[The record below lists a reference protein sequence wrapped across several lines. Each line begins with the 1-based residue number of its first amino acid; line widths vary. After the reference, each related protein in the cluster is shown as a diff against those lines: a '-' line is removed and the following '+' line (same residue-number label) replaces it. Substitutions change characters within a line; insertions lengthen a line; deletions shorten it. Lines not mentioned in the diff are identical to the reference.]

1 MTDRLY
7 TQAELDAARAAG
19 MAEGLELS
27 LNAVRQAVDLLR
39 NNNRSEAA
47 QTLYN
52 IFESALNS
60 LSLQVVGHH
69 GRLLEQSVAHHT
81 GGGALSPGR
90 SGWRCR
96 PLRSTV
102 ASSVKPPSWE
112 LLLHG
117 RTREAALH

>member
-1 MTDRLY
+1 M
-7 TQAELDAARAAG
+7 
-19 MAEGLELS
+19 
-27 LNAVRQAVDLLR
+27 DLLR

-81 GGGALSPGR
+81 GGEHFHRGGAGGGADHCEVLWHRPSSPHRG
-90 SGWRCR
+90 SCC
-96 PLRSTV
+96 STD
-102 ASSVKPPSWE
+102 ARVK
-112 LLLHG
+112 LLYIDLCLTLG
-117 RTREAALH
+117 LICGMEEILCA